1 MSTSL
6 VLQPG
11 RIGISV
17 NKMQGYLNL
26 MQQRG
31 MIQTRLVED
40 GVYGA
45 NMSRAVREAQ
55 TYCGLTPDGIIG
67 ELTWDA
73 IMNEIVKK
81 DIVTNIPVAVRGYAL
96 RSGEISLGVYMMQ
109 KYLSEIAQSNPCLR
123 PIPID
128 GNYGTRTVQAVEQFQ
143 YLFDLAIDGVIGT
156 LTWDAIVNERN
167 RLIREAG
174 VPMPH
179 QQ

>member
-31 MIQTRLVED
+31 MIQTRL
-40 GVYGA
+40 
-45 NMSRAVREAQ
+45 
-55 TYCGLTPDGIIG
+55 TPDGIIG

-73 IMNEIVKK
+73 IMNEIVKM

-128 GNYGTRTVQAVEQFQ
+128 GNYGTRTVQAVELFQ

>member
-31 MIQTRLVED
+31 MIQTALVED

-55 TYCGLTPDGIIG
+55 VYCGLAPDGIIG

-73 IMNEIVKK
+73 IMNEIVKM

-128 GNYGTRTVQAVEQFQ
+128 GNYGTRTVHAVEQFQ
-143 YLFDLAIDGVIGT
+143 YLFDLAIDGVIGK
-156 LTWDAIVNERN
+156 LTWDTIVNERN
-167 RLIREAG
+167 RLVREASAS
-174 VPMPH
+174 
-179 QQ
+179 Q

>member
-73 IMNEIVKK
+73 IMNEIVKM
-81 DIVTNIPVAVRGYAL
+81 DIVN
-96 RSGEISLGVYMMQ
+96 
-109 KYLSEIAQSNPCLR
+109 
-123 PIPID
+123 
-128 GNYGTRTVQAVEQFQ
+128 
-143 YLFDLAIDGVIGT
+143 FDPQT
-156 LTWDAIVNERN
+156 
-167 RLIREAG
+167 
-174 VPMPH
+174 
-179 QQ
+179 

>member
-45 NMSRAVREAQ
+45 NMSRAVREA
-55 TYCGLTPDGIIG
+55 
-67 ELTWDA
+67 DA
-73 IMNEIVKK
+73 GWHHRRA
-81 DIVTNIPVAVRGYAL
+81 D
-96 RSGEISLGVYMMQ
+96 LGCDH
-109 KYLSEIAQSNPCLR
+109 E
-123 PIPID
+123 
-128 GNYGTRTVQAVEQFQ
+128 
-143 YLFDLAIDGVIGT
+143 
-156 LTWDAIVNERN
+156 
-167 RLIREAG
+167 
-174 VPMPH
+174 
-179 QQ
+179 

>member
-73 IMNEIVKK
+73 IMNEIVKM

-128 GNYGTRTVQAVEQFQ
+128 GNYGTRTEQFQ

>member
-26 MQQRG
+26 MRQRG
-31 MIQTRLVED
+31 MIQTALVED

-55 TYCGLTPDGIIG
+55 TYLGLPVDGIIG
-67 ELTWDA
+67 EHTWDG
-73 IMNEIVKK
+73 IMEEIRKMN
-81 DIVTNIPVAVRGYAL
+81 IVTNIPVAVRGYAL

-109 KYLSEIAQSNPCLR
+109 KYLSEIAQFNDCLR
-123 PIPID
+123 SIPID
-128 GNYGTRTVQAVEQFQ
+128 GNYGTRTVKAVEQFQ
-143 YLFDLAIDGVIGT
+143 YLYDLAIDGTIGT

-167 RLIREAG
+167 ALLSK
-174 VPMPH
+174 
-179 QQ
+179 

>member
-26 MQQRG
+26 MRQRG
-31 MIQTRLVED
+31 MIQTALVED

-45 NMSRAVREAQ
+45 NMSRASAGQ
-55 TYCGLTPDGIIG
+55 TYLGLPVDGIIG
-67 ELTWDA
+67 EHTWDG
-73 IMNEIVKK
+73 IMEEIRKMN
-81 DIVTNIPVAVRGYAL
+81 IVTNIPVAVRGYAL

-109 KYLSEIAQSNPCLR
+109 KYLSEIAQFNDCLR

-128 GNYGTRTVQAVEQFQ
+128 GNYGTRTVKAVEQFQ
-143 YLFDLAIDGVIGT
+143 YLYDLAIDGTIGT

-167 RLIREAG
+167 ALLS
-174 VPMPH
+174 
-179 QQ
+179 Q